1 MTPET
6 KTSSA
11 ARATDAKTTKR
22 VFEALANGSRRTI
35 LTLLQTGGRYMTS
48 GEIAGHFDCSWQT
61 ISRHLRVLE
70 EAGLVSF
77 DRRGRD
83 RAYTVEAGW
92 LLAVTNQWLAQF
104 AAETSR
110 PVVAAVG
117 AQR

>member
-1 MTPET
+1 MTTET
-6 KTSSA
+6 RTPPA
-11 ARATDAKTTKR
+11 AGAIDAKTIER
-22 VFEALANGSRRTI
+22 VFLALANSSRRTI
-35 LTLLQTGGRYMTS
+35 LTLLQTGERYMTS

-92 LLAVTNQWLAQF
+92 LRAVTDEWLAQF
-104 AAETSR
+104 SAK
-110 PVVAAVG
+110 
-117 AQR
+117 